1 MAGTE
6 NASSALAVWNAL
18 KPKIR
23 QLIRDETRSAVRKK
37 KMTIQSIDT
46 ANQSV
51 TVYEAAN
58 PNVTLTLQYR
68 KESGVGAMS
77 AGQSVTVEWIYDD
90 LSTAVVSGPGQGWST
105 NTLDA
110 ETAGEMFISS
120 NNPTL
125 TWTVG
130 STGSTELRNSGPTGS
145 VGVSFV
151 TKATSDS
158 SVVFQTLVNGD
169 GTQNWVPPTRTVNG
183 KVLSANITLS
193 ASDVNAAP
201 VANPILYWGLKS
213 NNTGNPVTTYPRIRL
228 ARTGGDN
235 SWGLA
240 FVYSSASGSNVYN
253 NIFDSSGNRLYAL
266 KSEIPDMATKTLSN
280 QTTSTAGSIDL
291 GLTTSAAAV
300 LGCANSSYIMIP
312 FVNSGGW
319 RVRAIDNAGNRVVS
333 TNVGTVTVYYLA
345 L

>member
-120 NNPTL
+120 NNPQLIWKIGTD
-125 TWTVG
+125 G
-130 STGSTELRNSGPTGS
+130 SAVLRRNGSSGS
-145 VGVSFV
+145 YAVSFV
-151 TKATSDS
+151 TKATSS
-158 SVVFQTLVNGD
+158 S
-169 GTQNWVPPTRTVNG
+169 
-183 KVLSANITLS
+183 
-193 ASDVNAAP
+193 
-201 VANPILYWGLKS
+201 
-213 NNTGNPVTTYPRIRL
+213 
-228 ARTGGDN
+228 
-235 SWGLA
+235 
-240 FVYSSASGSNVYN
+240 SNVFN
-253 NIFDSSGNRLYAL
+253 VLINSDGSRNWAL
-266 KSEIPDMATKTLSN
+266 KSEIPTMATKALSN